1 MAKIHGTIGYS
12 VDDMSR
18 ETSPGVWTEQ
28 IVEREFYGDLI
39 RRSYRLQPP
48 GDRVNDDITIENQIS
63 IVADTFAK
71 GHINCMRYI
80 CYLGIKWKISNVEL
94 QFPRLVLSL
103 GGVYNGPDT
112 TTTTP
117 GEDPGL
123 E

>member
-1 MAKIHGTIGYS
+1 MAKIHGIIGYS
-12 VDDMSR
+12 VDNLSL

-28 IVEREFYGDLI
+28 IVEREFYGELM
-39 RRSYRLQPP
+39 RRSYRFQTP
-48 GDRVNDDITIENQIS
+48 GDNVNDDITIENQIS

-80 CYLGIKWKISNVEL
+80 CHLGVKWKISNVDIQL
-94 QFPRLVLSL
+94 PRLILTL

-112 TTTTP
+112 STETS
-117 GEDPGL
+117 GESPRL